1 MDAAFTYLALAIF
14 LTVGTAVA
22 LISKRY
28 LKREPKD
35 FYAAGGRFGTL
46 LASLSYA
53 ATTYSAFMFIGLV
66 GLAYSSGVGAL
77 GFELVYFVGTLFLL
91 FFLAPKY
98 WALHKKYGFYS
109 PAEVLSERYGSR
121 IVGVAVTLLCLIA
134 LIPYASAQVIGIA
147 YAAEGA
153 SGGAVPYA
161 FAVVLALALALA
173 WSVIAG
179 IWSVGW
185 TDVFQGLLMLVTGV
199 IMVVWVY
206 QWGFGG
212 TGFDMTKLGS
222 LTFVPNQIWSF
233 AYFLNLTV
241 PWFFFAVTNPQVVQR
256 LFAPKDKGALKGM
269 MIWFGVYGLL
279 FTFLVTFLGLMLRGM
294 SVEGSFPL
302 IAFASRDSVTPTLL
316 SLVPLWLG
324 MLGLVAVIAA
334 SVSTI
339 DAILLSLSCLS
350 VNDLLGAYRQDIS
363 KKGGVLAG
371 RVVIVILAIACALF
385 AMARPGLIVDLSV
398 LSSAL
403 LLPQVPVI
411 LGAFLWKKGGRFSA
425 VAAIAAG
432 FMVAISL
439 YFLKMN
445 PLGIPMNVWTLLIAS
460 LAYVLVATY
469 ERVPE
474 GVERFLEA

>member
-1 MDAAFTYLALAIF
+1 MEATLTYIALAIF
-14 LTVGTAVA
+14 LIVGTMVA
-22 LISKRY
+22 LVSKKY
-28 LKREPKD
+28 LKKEPKD

-66 GLAYSSGVGAL
+66 GLAYSGGVGAM

-98 WALHKKYGFYS
+98 WTLHNKYGFYS
-109 PAEVLSERYGSR
+109 PAEVLSERYGSKV
-121 IVGVAVTLLCLIA
+121 VGVAVTLLCLIA

-153 SGGAVPYA
+153 SGGAVPYTL
-161 FAVVLALALALA
+161 AVVLAIALALA

-179 IWSVGW
+179 IWSIGW
-185 TDVFQGLLMLVTGV
+185 TDVFQGLLMLITGV

-212 TGFDMTKLGS
+212 IGFDLAKLGDLS
-222 LTFVPNQIWSF
+222 FVPNQTWSF
-233 AYFLNLTV
+233 TYFLNLTV
-241 PWFFFAVTNPQVVQR
+241 PWFFFAVTNPQAVQR
-256 LFAPKDKGALKGM
+256 LFAPKDKRALKGM
-269 MIWFGVYGLL
+269 MIWFGIYGLF

-294 SVEGSFPL
+294 SIEGAFPFV
-302 IAFASRDSVTPTLL
+302 AFRDSVTPTLL
-316 SLVPLWLG
+316 ALVPLWLG

-339 DAILLSLSCLS
+339 DAILLSLSCLT
-350 VNDLLGAYRQDIS
+350 VNDLLGAYRPNIS
-363 KKGGVLAG
+363 KRGGILAG
-371 RVVIVILAIACALF
+371 RAVIALFAVACALF

-411 LGAFLWKKGGRFSA
+411 LGAFFWKRGGRLSA
-425 VAAIAAG
+425 VAAIATG
-432 FMVAISL
+432 FSVSVAL

-445 PLGIPMNVWTLLIAS
+445 PLDVPMNVWTVFIAS
-460 LAYVLVATY
+460 LAYVLVAKF
-469 ERVPE
+469 ENAPD

>member
-1 MDAAFTYLALAIF
+1 
-14 LTVGTAVA
+14 VA
-22 LISKRY
+22 LISKKY

-35 FYAAGGRFGTL
+35 FYAAGGRFGTVL
-46 LASLSYA
+46 SSLSYA

-66 GLAYSSGVGAL
+66 GLAYSSGVGAI

-98 WALHKKYGFYS
+98 WSLHKKYGFFS
-109 PAEVLSERYGSR
+109 PAEVLSERYGSKA
-121 IVGVAVTLLCLIA
+121 VGVAVTLLCLIA
-134 LIPYASAQVIGIA
+134 LIPYASSQVMGIA
-147 YAAEGA
+147 SAAEGA
-153 SGGAVPYA
+153 SGGAVPYTL
-161 FAVVLALALALA
+161 AVVLALALALA

-185 TDVFQGLLMLVTGV
+185 TDVLQGILMLATGV

-206 QWGFGG
+206 NWGFGG
-212 TGFDMTKLGS
+212 TGFDLSKLGT
-222 LTFVPNQIWSF
+222 LTFVPNQVWSF

-241 PWFFFAVTNPQVVQR
+241 PWFFFAMTNPQVVQR
-256 LFAPKDKGALKGM
+256 LFAPKDRKALNGM
-269 MIWFGVYGLL
+269 IIWFGVYGLL

-294 SVEGSFPL
+294 SIDGTFPL
-302 IAFASRDSVTPTLL
+302 VAVRDSVTPTLL
-316 SLVPLWLG
+316 SIVPLWLG

-350 VNDLLGAYRQDIS
+350 VNDLLGAFKRDASQ
-363 KKGGVLAG
+363 KGSLLVG
-371 RVVIVILAIACALF
+371 RIVIVALAIACALF
-385 AMARPGLIVDLSV
+385 AMSKPGLIVDLSV

-411 LGAFLWKKGGRFSA
+411 LGTFLWRRGGKLSA
-425 VAAIAAG
+425 VAAITVG
-432 FMVAISL
+432 FAVAISL
-439 YFLKMN
+439 YSLKAN
-445 PLGIPMNVWTLLIAS
+445 PLGVPMNVWTLIAAS
-460 LAYVLVATY
+460 LAYILVAGL
-469 ERVPE
+469 ERPPE

>member
-1 MDAAFTYLALAIF
+1 LMDAALTYLALVIF
-14 LTVGTAVA
+14 LAIGTAVA
-22 LISKRY
+22 LISKKY
-28 LKREPKD
+28 LKKEPKD

-98 WALHKKYGFYS
+98 WALHNKYGFYS

-121 IVGVAVTLLCLIA
+121 VVGMAVSLLCLIA
-134 LIPYASAQVIGIA
+134 LIPYASSQVIGIA

-153 SGGAVPYA
+153 SGGAVPYTL
-161 FAVVLALALALA
+161 AVVLAIALALA

-185 TDVFQGLLMLVTGV
+185 TDVFQGIIMLITGV

-206 QWGFGG
+206 QWGFAG
-212 TGFDMTKLGS
+212 TGFDMVKLGN
-222 LTFVPNQIWSF
+222 LTYVPNQTWSF

-241 PWFFFAVTNPQVVQR
+241 PWFFFALTNPQAVQR
-256 LFAPKDKGALKGM
+256 LFAPKDKRALKGM
-269 MIWFGVYGLL
+269 MVWFGIYGLL

-294 SVEGSFPL
+294 SIDGSFPL
-302 IAFASRDSVTPTLL
+302 VIYRDSVTPTLL

-339 DAILLSLSCLS
+339 DAILLSLSCLT
-350 VNDLLGAYRQDIS
+350 VNDLLGAFKPNIS
-363 KKGGVLAG
+363 KKGGILAG
-371 RVVIVILAIACALF
+371 RVVIAIFAVACALF
-385 AMARPGLIVDLSV
+385 AMSKPGLIVDLSV

-411 LGAFLWKKGGRFSA
+411 LGTFLWKKGGKLSA
-425 VAAIAAG
+425 VSAIAAG
-432 FMVAISL
+432 FSVSVAL
-439 YFLKMN
+439 YYLKMN
-445 PLGIPMNVWTLLIAS
+445 PLEVPMNVWTLLVAS
-460 LAYVLVATY
+460 LVYVLAAWLEKT
-469 ERVPE
+469 PA
-474 GVERFLEA
+474 GVERFMEI